1 VTEWLAGSGITVDGG
16 VLCDGQLRAHGATD
30 VFAVGDVARYPHPG
44 LGRTVRSEHW
54 TNAVDQARH
63 VAQVI
68 VRDTAERYEPTDY
81 VWSDQYDWKVQVA
94 GQRAN
99 AAAEWV
105 VGDQAGE
112 RPQVMVAHADAA
124 GQLCA
129 VVCLNWPRAFLQ
141 CRRLLDERA
150 SAVRARDLLAA
161 L

>member
-1 VTEWLAGSGITVDGG
+1 MI
-16 VLCDGQLRAHGATD
+16 R
-30 VFAVGDVARYPHPG
+30 
-44 LGRTVRSEHW
+44 
-54 TNAVDQARH
+54 DQARCAAH
-63 VAQVI
+63 NIAHPDALEAY
-68 VRDTAERYEPTDY
+68 RPSDY

-105 VGDQAGE
+105 IGDQAGE